1 MKLITDNGRIIATV
15 LDSYEGEAMQ
25 APADFDITRMA
36 EYRVGADGTLTLTLV
51 PPTATVPPRAI
62 TYWAFRK
69 RFTHTE
75 RVGLELAGL
84 DDPIADAAQRQLAA
98 SVRVYLADAAAAA
111 WIDLD
116 DEDTRTG
123 VQALEAAELIA
134 QGRSAQILDSPV
146 QELERP
152 PA

>member
-1 MKLITDNGRIIATV
+1 MKLITENGRIIATA

-36 EYRVGADGTLTLTLV
+36 EYRVGAEGTITLV

-69 RFTHTE
+69 RFTHAE

-146 QELERP
+146 QELE
-152 PA
+152 AGQAM

>member
-1 MKLITDNGRIIATV
+1 MKLITENGRIIATA
-15 LDSYEGEAMQ
+15 LDSYEGDAMQ

-36 EYRVGADGTLTLTLV
+36 EYRVGADGTLTLQPT
-51 PPTATVPPRAI
+51 TATVPPRAI

-75 RVGLELAGL
+75 RVGLELAGM
-84 DDPIADAAQRQLAA
+84 DDPSADAAQRQLAA

-116 DEDTRTG
+116 DEDARMG
-123 VQALEAAELIA
+123 VQTLETAELIA